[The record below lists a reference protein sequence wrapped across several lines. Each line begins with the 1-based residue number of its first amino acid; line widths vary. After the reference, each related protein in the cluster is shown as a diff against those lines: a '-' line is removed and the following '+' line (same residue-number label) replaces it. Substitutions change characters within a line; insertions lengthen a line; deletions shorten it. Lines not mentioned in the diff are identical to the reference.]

1 MYLSAYNFARNTC
14 MSLFSITDVF
24 ILVQFAATRRW
35 LSRRLVSARRAGR
48 EKMWGKGKRAAADTA
63 ATSKKFRSAI
73 DDSAAE
79 FVCPITQ
86 ELPVDPVTAEDGRVA
101 ESGRQAERSC

>member
-1 MYLSAYNFARNTC
+1 
-14 MSLFSITDVF
+14 MSLFSNTDVF
-24 ILVQFAATRRW
+24 ILVQVAATRRW
-35 LSRRLVSARRAGR
+35 LSRRLVSTWSWCAGR
-48 EKMWGKGKRAAADTA
+48 EKMSGKRAAADTV